1 MLKTYATKLEER
13 QVRELRRLSQETKI
27 PQAELMRQAVELL
40 LGKWNADKE
49 RLKFLERVDRD
60 LEEDREALERLAK
73 L

>member
-13 QVRELRRLSQETKI
+13 QIEALQALSRRTKI
-27 PQAELMRQAVELL
+27 PQAELVRQAVDWLIE
-40 LGKWNADKE
+40 KSEKDHN
-49 RLKFLERVDRD
+49 RLEFLRRLDQR